1 MLITAF
7 LRVYAKKWATCVKV
21 FGVSWSYV
29 IYPRTGVV
37 NVNFRLGWQNNRGGF
52 SLGCFLWVRG
62 LYLPSAS
69 QELHGVKHSLTLKI
83 PLRSTTGAS
92 HPGLYSARR

>member
-1 MLITAF
+1 MSNFVSLSEMTKF
-7 LRVYAKKWATCVKV
+7 LQYLHLSYKVY
-21 FGVSWSYV
+21 S
-29 IYPRTGVV
+29 RTEVV

-62 LYLPSAS
+62 LYLPSAG